1 MSICHKSFT
10 QYIVVK
16 PTKIIRFCY
25 NTSMSLI
32 DQIIKGDSD
41 AVLQFYKL
49 YSPGLMKYLA
59 NKLPRREDAEE
70 ILNDIFFEALDTL
83 SFFQKKSSVKTWL
96 FTIAHNKIVDFYRK
110 KKIRSIL
117 LSQVPFLEIV
127 ATEIDQPEFEYE
139 KKKVSEKIDIAMKSL
154 SEKYREILTLKYIK
168 RFSIKQIALEMQLT
182 IKAAESLLFRARQ
195 SFILAYERA

>member
-1 MSICHKSFT
+1 MA
-10 QYIVVK
+10 
-16 PTKIIRFCY
+16 
-25 NTSMSLI
+25 SLI

-49 YSPGLMKYLA
+49 YSPGLMKYLS

-83 SFFQKKSSVKTWL
+83 SFFQKKSTVKTWL
-96 FTIAHNKIVDFYRK
+96 FTIAHNKIADFYRK

-139 KKKVSEKIDIAMKSL
+139 KKKVSEKIDITMKSL

-168 RFSIKQIALEMQLT
+168 RFSIKQIAIEMHLT

-195 SFILAYERA
+195 RFILAYERA